1 AHLLGSKVEYDEERD
16 MLIIR
21 QLPTQLKD
29 QLKRRMD

>member
-1 AHLLGSKVEYDEERD
+1 VEYDEERD